1 MPSKPQLAAL
11 LLAFAPFAA
20 LSQQIDDPANLM
32 GERVS
37 APALADT
44 LPINHGAPA
53 LEQLLRKLRTHASMM
68 LIVAHPDDEDSGL
81 LTLESRGMG
90 ARVAMLTLT
99 RGEGGQNLMT
109 SDFNDALGLI
119 RTQELLAEDRYTG
132 TDQMFGTEVD
142 FGFSKTKEESFK
154 QWTHER
160 VLYDAVRAVRLYR
173 PLVLASVFIGG
184 VTDGHG
190 QHQVSGEISQEVFL
204 AAADPKVF
212 PEMGL
217 PPWAPLRVYA
227 RVPFAPI
234 TPQGMFDY
242 ATGKYMPPH
251 FHNYVTGQDTTTPPQ
266 ATVTIHEGDVP
277 KIPGFHGMSYIQWAR
292 QGLAL
297 QKTQIGSNFRIP
309 PAGRADVGYTLY
321 GSRVHCKATNAV
333 APCLDSQ
340 AWASAKPTALR
351 IEPHNDSADRDLF
364 TGIDTTLPSIADLAP
379 HAPATLRQTL
389 TAIDAKTDEAQR
401 LFNPAHPELTAAPL
415 REALKLLDTLISQT
429 TSLPVRKDERF
440 DLLHELRIKR
450 VQFNDALVLAHEL
463 SMTASLT
470 DPPDSQPLLTTRTHI
485 LVSTTVSNGGSQ
497 PVGFNAVTLPV
508 RADVKT
514 LYRQPH
520 LKADLPLNAS
530 SSRTDKV
537 GSEFIPALPAT
548 RPYFSRSDLSQP
560 FYEVSD
566 PALRNAPATPAP
578 LTASTFIDDQGVEL
592 ELAATVAD
600 PALAN
605 QPIVVIPPVAVS
617 LTRTSELPPLTS
629 AADLQ
634 ANRAAR
640 TGASA
645 GILLLDTKAF
655 QLGALLGVKATEET
669 VPHGATTIGPAKIP
683 VKLLAPS
690 GWQVSAP
697 GFDERVKPVLEQ
709 FTVTPSHLAAN
720 NSYRVAAQADFDGHR
735 YAESFRAVGY
745 PGLTYT
751 NYYTPAAYLATA
763 VDVTTASNLRV
774 AYLPGTGDDVPA
786 FLPSLGVTPTL
797 LSMKEVTAD
806 SLKQYDAVVLGVRA
820 YAAHPELEGT
830 GSAALNE
837 YAKQGG
843 VVIAQYNSGGFDP
856 ASAPYPYTLPGD
868 SAHNVVDEDQPVQL
882 LAPGNALLTWPNRI
896 TSADFNHWI
905 EERGHGFASDWS
917 PEYTPL
923 LETHDP
929 DQDSQ
934 QGGLL
939 LAKVGQGAYI
949 YCAFALY
956 RQLPEG
962 VPGAYRLLANL
973 LSYAKNPRR

>member
-1 MPSKPQLAAL
+1 MLRKPHLAAL
-11 LLAFAPFAA
+11 FCLCTLPA

-37 APALADT
+37 APSLADT

-53 LEQLLRKLRTHASMM
+53 LEQLLRKLRTRASMM

-90 ARVAMLTLT
+90 ARAAMLTLT

-109 SDFNDALGLI
+109 GDFNDALGLI

-132 TDQMFGTEVD
+132 VDQFFGTEVD

-190 QHQVSGEISQEVFL
+190 QHQVSGEITQEVFL

-234 TPQGMFDY
+234 TAQGMFDY
-242 ATGKYMPPH
+242 ATGKYLPPH
-251 FHNYVTGQDTTTPPQ
+251 FHNYVTGKDTTTPPQ
-266 ATVTIHEGDVP
+266 ADVTIHEGEVP
-277 KIPGFHGMSYIQWAR
+277 NIPAFEGKSYVQWAR

-297 QKTQIGSNFRIP
+297 QKTQIGTNFRIP
-309 PAGRADVGYTLY
+309 PAGRVDVGYTLY
-321 GSRVHCKATNAV
+321 ASRLHCKATNAG
-333 APCLDSQ
+333 ASCLDPQ
-340 AWASAKPTALR
+340 TWASAKATAQPA
-351 IEPHNDSADRDLF
+351 ESHNSSADQDLF
-364 TGIDTTLPSIADLAP
+364 TGIDTSLPSIANLAP

-389 TAIDAKTDEAQR
+389 TAIDAKTAEAQR

-415 REALKLLDTLISQT
+415 RDALKLLDTLISQVE
-429 TSLPVRKDERF
+429 SFPFAKDERF

-450 VQFNDALVLAHEL
+450 VQFNDALVLAHGL
-463 SMTASLT
+463 RMTASLI
-470 DPPDSQPLLTTRTHI
+470 DPPASQPLLSTRTHI

-497 PVGFNAVTLPV
+497 PVRFNAVTLPV
-508 RADVKT
+508 RPDFKT

-520 LKADLPLNAS
+520 SRADLPLTPS

-537 GSEFIPALPAT
+537 GSEFLPALPAT
-548 RPYFSRSDLSQP
+548 RPYFSRADLSQP
-560 FYEVSD
+560 FYEVSN
-566 PALRNAPATPAP
+566 PALRNAPGTPAP
-578 LTASTFIDDQGVEL
+578 VNASAFIDDQGVEL

-600 PALAN
+600 PAPPN
-605 QPIVVIPPVAVS
+605 QPIVVVPPVAVS
-617 LTRTSELPPLTS
+617 LTRTSELPPSTS
-629 AADLQ
+629 TTDRK
-634 ANRAAR
+634 ANRPAR

-645 GILLLDTKAF
+645 GILPLDTKALH
-655 QLGALLGVKATEET
+655 LGALLAVEAVGET
-669 VPHGATTIGPAKIP
+669 VPNGPAITGTARIP
-683 VKLLAPS
+683 VKLIAPI
-690 GWQVSAP
+690 GWRVSAP
-697 GFDERVKPVLEQ
+697 AYNEHTEPVLEQ
-709 FTVTPSHLAAN
+709 FTLTPATLATDRT
-720 NSYRVAAQADFDGHR
+720 YRITAAADFDSQH
-735 YAESFRAVGY
+735 YSESYRSVGY

-751 NYYTPAAYLATA
+751 NYYSPATYKATA
-763 VDVTTASNLRV
+763 VNVTTAPDLHV
-774 AYLPGTGDDVPA
+774 AYLPGTGDDVPE
-786 FLPSLGVTPTL
+786 FLPSLGVTPAM
-797 LSMKEVTAD
+797 LSPNDLAAEN
-806 SLKQYDAVVLGVRA
+806 LKQYDAVILGVRA
-820 YAAHPELEGT
+820 YSAHPELEGA

-837 YAKQGG
+837 YARQGG
-843 VVIAQYNSGGFDP
+843 IVIAQYNSGGFNP
-856 ASAPYPYTLPGD
+856 SSAPYPYTLPGD
-868 SAHNVVDEDQPVQL
+868 SAHNVVDEDQPVRL
-882 LAPGNALLTWPNRI
+882 LAPEIPLLTWPNRI
-896 TSADFNHWI
+896 TLADFDHWI
-905 EERGHGFASDWS
+905 EERGHGFASEWS

-923 LETHDP
+923 LETHDL
-929 DQDSQ
+929 DQDPQ
-934 QGGLL
+934 KGGLL
-939 LAKVGQGAYI
+939 LAKTGKGAYI

-956 RQLPEG
+956 RELPEG

-973 LSYAKNPRR
+973 LSYAKNPKR